1 MDEIYEAEPKWTFPD
16 LITPE
21 ALVQKFAEKG
31 ILISERTLRDI
42 ARRLGAFRVIGKT
55 MFFMPEDLEAIL
67 EDARPKPRQQ
77 QVGKFAAV
85 EGGPSDIA
93 TEQLLERL
101 AKAKSKPSQSKPAKT
116 VFDEQRAVFTPAMVA
131 KRWGCSERHVR
142 NLVDSGKLPSFR
154 LGGKLIR
161 IRAVDVETVEKLLE
175 DSGLAE
181 ADTNGQATISAGQP
195 AAKRPRAKRLDR

>member
-1 MDEIYEAEPKWTFPD
+1 MNDAPETRQNWQFPE

-21 ALVQKFAEKG
+21 ALVERFAANG
-31 ILISERTLRDI
+31 IIISERTLRDI
-42 ARRLGAFRVIGKT
+42 ARRLGAFRVIGKS

-67 EDARPKPRQQ
+67 EDARPKPRGQQ
-77 QVGKFAAV
+77 KSQA
-85 EGGPSDIA
+85 SD
-93 TEQLLERL
+93 LHSDLS
-101 AKAKSKPSQSKPAKT
+101 SKRANMGSEARPLKP
-116 VFDEQRAVFTPAMVA
+116 VYDEARKVFTPAMVA

-142 NLVDSGKLPSFR
+142 NLIESGKLPSFR

-175 DSGLAE
+175 DSHLAE
-181 ADTNGQATISAGQP
+181 ADADASTTGQAAISTVQT